1 MQPKHLAHLIFKYEL
16 FYLIIEQPVA
26 SFQHEF
32 IILESGDLCLSL
44 LRFRKRLHELEIHGG
59 GVGSCVKGQVIR
71 AFHSNIFEEMQTRVE
86 NLNVNR
92 NSQFHGL

>member
-16 FYLIIEQPVA
+16 LHLIIEQPFT

-32 IILESGDLCLSL
+32 VILESGDVRLSL
-44 LRFRKRLHELEIHGG
+44 LRIRQRLHELEVHGG
-59 GVGSCVKGQVIR
+59 SVRSCVEGQIIR
-71 AFHSNIFEEMQTRVE
+71 SFHSDVFEEMQARVE

-92 NSQFHGL
+92 DSQLHGL